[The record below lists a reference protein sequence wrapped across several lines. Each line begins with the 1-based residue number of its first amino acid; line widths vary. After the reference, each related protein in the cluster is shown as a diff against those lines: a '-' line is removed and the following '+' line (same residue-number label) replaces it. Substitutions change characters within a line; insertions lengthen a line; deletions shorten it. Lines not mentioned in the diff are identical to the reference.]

1 MTRVP
6 DHISA
11 LAETLSQAALKPAR
25 LDFGEISVK
34 VKRAASKDISPPAW
48 QLLSG
53 SQDYEL
59 TIGETPVRLSIQFF
73 LNPLGHYRIFAFAG
87 SGMTFSVNLTT
98 SEDADGIISLT
109 QRIKFG
115 EGRGHDDAAAKS
127 IRQAKAAMLC
137 DMLSRVGI
145 TVTDNMEVELG
156 TFCAKTRSFLDT
168 TPERFLRNFMA
179 VALLKGHFQGNKG
192 FQFACIPR
200 FDDTFPWKWSS
211 SEKLRAK
218 LVPNKRGAKGQR
230 AVPLG
235 LRFHVLLRDK
245 VCCLCGGSPAKNGVD
260 LHVDHIKPYSLGG
273 LTVLDNLQA
282 LCSGCNLGKGN
293 RSDTRFATP
302 AC

>member
-6 DHISA
+6 AHISA
-11 LAETLSQAALKPAR
+11 LAQTLSEAVLKPSR

-34 VKRAASKDISPPAW
+34 VKRAAGNMSLPPAW

-53 SQDYEL
+53 SQDYDL
-59 TIGETPVRLSIQFF
+59 IIGDTPVRLSVQFF

-87 SGMTFSVNLTT
+87 AGMTFSVNLTT
-98 SEDADGIISLT
+98 AEDADGIIALT

-115 EGRGHDDAAAKS
+115 EGRSNDGAAAKS

-145 TVTDNMEVELG
+145 AVTDNMEVELG
-156 TFCAKTRSFLDT
+156 TYCAKTRSFLDT
-168 TPERFLRNFMA
+168 TPEQFLRNFMA

-218 LVPNKRGAKGQR
+218 LLPNKRGAKGQR

-245 VCCLCGGSPAKNGVD
+245 VCCLCGGSPAKNGVQ

-302 AC
+302 AA